1 MKTNTLNKDEHN
13 GMEIK
18 ICKTCKKKLGMFA
31 KDFNM
36 VYCNENCRRNF
47 KC

>member
-31 KDFNM
+31 K
-36 VYCNENCRRNF
+36 NF
-47 KC
+47 KEDLKQRLAKLKEKT